1 MMIMETPLFRTV
13 AEIRAAQ
20 NKFMPA
26 RPGLSARNRRARSAR
41 LRMGLTQ
48 KDFAARIGYSLQTIK
63 TYECGMSEVSG
74 AILQAIRE
82 KVTQ

>member
-20 NKFMPA
+20 NRFTPA
-26 RPGLSARNRRARSAR
+26 KPGLSARNRRARSAR

-48 KDFAARIGYSLQTIK
+48 RRFAALIGYSLNTVK
-63 TYECGMSEVSG
+63 NYECGMSEVSG
-74 AILQAIRE
+74 EILKAIRE
-82 KVTQ
+82 KVAQ

>member
-1 MMIMETPLFRTV
+1 MILETSLFRTV

-20 NKFMPA
+20 NKLTA
-26 RPGLSARNRRARSAR
+26 KPGLSARNCRARNAR

-48 KDFAARIGYSLQTIK
+48 KEFAARIGYGLQTVK
-63 TYECGMSEVSG
+63 NYECGMSEVSG

-82 KVTQ
+82 KVAQ